1 MCYKYQFGKISD
13 QGLKA
18 PCGIDLKNV
27 DILLTYRSKSEALKS
42 SALLRAEQTQGLH
55 VESVDGVYQDALVS
69 QLKNAFRRKNLAPP
83 TRDYPRAT
91 PQKCAAHDVHFAQ
104 PGVPDYAVDAWLAWL
119 ASGLRAG

>member
-1 MCYKYQFGKISD
+1 M
-13 QGLKA
+13 
-18 PCGIDLKNV
+18 KNV

-91 PQKCAAHDVHFAQ
+91 PQKCSVHDVHFAQ

-119 ASGLRAG
+119 ASGLGDG